1 MITATELDLAAQ
13 VLDLVRA
20 AAGSAAQAEVLV
32 ERKALALTRFANSHI
47 HQNVADNTA
56 TVRLRLHL
64 DGRTATGSTT
74 LTAADALRDLVER
87 TIAASRLC
95 PPDPGWPG
103 LTPPSPLADTGGVD
117 HEIVAASPADRA
129 ARVRAFVDAAAG
141 LPTAGYCR
149 TTHLVAAFGNSAG
162 QAAHGA
168 TTEIAMDGIA
178 RTATS
183 DGVARLAGTHLSK
196 VDGAVLGA
204 RATAKALA
212 GADPVELPPGR
223 YEVVLEPTAVADLLQ
238 CLAMYGLNGK
248 AVNERRSFA
257 QIGQAQ
263 FDPAVTLVD
272 DAVSPGHV
280 GLPFDIE
287 GTPKR
292 PVTLVR
298 AGVTEAVA
306 HDRRSATIAGTE
318 STGHAMPGGSAWG
331 ALPMNLGFLP
341 ANSPEPTVGAAPA
354 GPTEVAGPAA
364 DSAVGALI
372 APVRRGLLVTDH
384 WYTRVLDPRTLV
396 MTGLTRNGVW
406 LIEDGEII
414 RPVRNLR
421 FTQSYP
427 QALAP
432 GAVLGIGTAAVTQ
445 PSNWEFAS
453 FVAPA
458 LRLASWNF
466 TGGASG

>member
-1 MITATELDLAAQ
+1 VITATELDLAAQ
-13 VLDLVRA
+13 VLDLVRTA
-20 AAGSAAQAEVLV
+20 TGSAAQAEVLV
-32 ERKALALTRFANSHI
+32 ERKALALTRFANSYI

-74 LTAADALRDLVER
+74 LTAADTLYGFVEQ

-95 PPDPGWPG
+95 PTDPGWPG
-103 LTPPSPLADTGGVD
+103 LTPPSPLADPAGVD
-117 HEIVAASPADRA
+117 QEIVAASPADRA
-129 ARVRAFVDAAAG
+129 AQVRAFVDAAAG

-149 TTHLVAAFGNSAG
+149 TTHVVAAFGNSAG
-162 QAAHGA
+162 QAVHGA
-168 TTEIAMDGIA
+168 TTEIALDGIA

-183 DGVARLAGTHLSK
+183 DGVARLAGTHLSE
-196 VDGAVLGA
+196 VDGSVLGA
-204 RATAKALA
+204 RAAAKALA

-238 CLAMYGLNGK
+238 CLAMYGFNGK

-257 QIGQAQ
+257 QVGQAQ

-272 DAVSPGHV
+272 DAMSPGRI

-292 PVTLVR
+292 PLTLVR

-306 HDRRSATIAGTE
+306 HDRRSAAIAGTG
-318 STGHAMPGGSAWG
+318 STGHAISGGSTWG
-331 ALPMNLGFLP
+331 ALPMNLGFVP
-341 ANSPEPTVGAAPA
+341 AGAASTASSGSPA
-354 GPTEVAGPAA
+354 GPAEVAGPAA
-364 DSAVGALI
+364 DSTVSALV
-372 APVRRGLLVTDH
+372 AAVRRGLLVTDH

-414 RPVRNLR
+414 RPVRNFR

-432 GAVLGIGTAAVTQ
+432 GAVLGIGTAAAAQ
-445 PSNWEFAS
+445 PSSWEFAS